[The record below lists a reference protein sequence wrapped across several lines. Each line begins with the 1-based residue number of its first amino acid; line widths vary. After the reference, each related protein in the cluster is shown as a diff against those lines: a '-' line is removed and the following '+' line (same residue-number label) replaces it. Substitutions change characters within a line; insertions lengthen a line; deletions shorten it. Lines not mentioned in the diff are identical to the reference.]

1 MMANTKYEIDSGL
14 LEVPKGP
21 VALPLTEE
29 IIYDFVPLKSM
40 PIIDAKATKGN
51 TGKNSP
57 SYDLSSDLR
66 VNNLMANADTG
77 RLRSLV
83 DPEEIEVIEV

>member
-1 MMANTKYEIDSGL
+1 MIVNTKYETDAGL
-14 LEVPKGP
+14 LEEPSGP

-40 PIIDAKATKGN
+40 PIIEAKGN
-51 TGKNSP
+51 NGKSTP
-57 SYDLSSDLR
+57 KDLSSDLR
-66 VNNLMANADTG
+66 VNNLMANADSG

-83 DPEEIEVIEV
+83 DPDEVEVIEV